1 MKTNGQDDKK
11 IKLSFNQVFRSIRDK
26 ISKITIFKIKENKTS
41 NETEFIIRGETKMTE
56 QIAKKGKTK
65 KEPKLHP
72 EIKQFMEEQRKF
84 NQSQNEKWEEQI
96 KFNNDMKK
104 FINEQSKINKQVDNF
119 IKEQAE
125 INKDVKKFIVNQQET
140 NQVLLT
146 SIKEILLRLER
157 IEKCPTIKKE
167 LDELE

>member
-1 MKTNGQDDKK
+1 MKANDQDDKK
-11 IKLSFNQVFRSIRDK
+11 IKLSFNQIFRSIREK
-26 ISKITIFKIKENKTS
+26 ISKITSFKIKENKVL

-96 KFNNDMKK
+96 KFN
-104 FINEQSKINKQVDNF
+104 KQM
-119 IKEQAE
+119 
-125 INKDVKKFIVNQQET
+125 QET
-140 NQVLLT
+140 NQAILS
-146 SIKEILLRLER
+146 SIQEILLRIQR

>member
-1 MKTNGQDDKK
+1 MKTNDQDDKK
-11 IKLSFNQVFRSIRDK
+11 IKLSFNQVFRFIRDK
-26 ISKITIFKIKENKTS
+26 ISKITSFKIRENKAL
-41 NETEFIIRGETKMTE
+41 NETEFIIRGETKM
-56 QIAKKGKTK
+56 IDGIVKKGKTK

-96 KFNNDMKK
+96 KFNKSQNEKWEEQIK
-104 FINEQSKINKQVDNF
+104 FNKQM
-119 IKEQAE
+119 
-125 INKDVKKFIVNQQET
+125 QET
-140 NQVLLT
+140 NQAILS
-146 SIKEILLRLER
+146 SIQEILLRIQR

>member
-1 MKTNGQDDKK
+1 
-11 IKLSFNQVFRSIRDK
+11 
-26 ISKITIFKIKENKTS
+26 
-41 NETEFIIRGETKMTE
+41 MTDG
-56 QIAKKGKTK
+56 IVKKGKTK

-96 KFNNDMKK
+96 KFNKSQNEKWEEQIK
-104 FINEQSKINKQVDNF
+104 FNKQM
-119 IKEQAE
+119 
-125 INKDVKKFIVNQQET
+125 QET
-140 NQVLLT
+140 NQAILS
-146 SIKEILLRLER
+146 SIQEILLRIQR

>member
-1 MKTNGQDDKK
+1 MKTNNQNDKK
-11 IKLSFNQVFRSIRDK
+11 IKLSFNQIFRSIRDK
-26 ISKITIFKIKENKTS
+26 ISKITSFKIRENKAL
-41 NETEFIIRGETKMTE
+41 NETEFIIRGETKMTDG
-56 QIAKKGKTK
+56 IVKKGKTK

-96 KFNNDMKK
+96 KFNKSQNEKWEEQIK
-104 FINEQSKINKQVDNF
+104 FNKQM
-119 IKEQAE
+119 
-125 INKDVKKFIVNQQET
+125 QET
-140 NQVLLT
+140 NQAILS
-146 SIKEILLRLER
+146 SIQEILLRIQR

>member
-1 MKTNGQDDKK
+1 MKTNDQDDKK

-26 ISKITIFKIKENKTS
+26 ISKITIFKIKENKVL

-56 QIAKKGKTK
+56 QIAKKTKTK

-84 NQSQNEKWEEQI
+84 NQSQNEKWAEQDKTNKEI
-96 KFNNDMKK
+96 KK
-104 FINEQSKINKQVDNF
+104 FIKDQT
-119 IKEQAE
+119 E
-125 INKDVKKFIVNQQET
+125 INKDVKKFITNQQET

>member
-1 MKTNGQDDKK
+1 MKTNDQDDKK
-11 IKLSFNQVFRSIRDK
+11 IKLSFNQVFRWIRYK
-26 ISKITIFKIKENKTS
+26 ISKITIFKIKENKVL

-56 QIAKKGKTK
+56 QIAKKTKTK

-84 NQSQNEKWEEQI
+84 NQSQNEKWAEQDKTNKEI
-96 KFNNDMKK
+96 KK
-104 FINEQSKINKQVDNF
+104 F
-119 IKEQAE
+119 IKEQTK
-125 INKDVKKFIVNQQET
+125 INKDVKKFIANQQET